1 MKAFF
6 CLSYLLFIFARWSG
20 RGQLDKG
27 VTIDDRASAGGS
39 RATVHDRRSTAAE
52 EESGI

>member
-1 MKAFF
+1 MKTFLPGLFAFYF
-6 CLSYLLFIFARWSG
+6 CKVEREG
-20 RGQLDKG
+20 GQLDKG